1 MGELNDNRRGCR
13 GHEKRLA
20 GIPERG
26 RECLIVC
33 PEQDIA
39 DRNAW
44 KAENEIQQL
53 LQVCLRLHPPSKA
66 PQGPTAR
73 RLRPRR
79 RN

>member
-1 MGELNDNRRGCR
+1 MGELNDNRRGRR
-13 GHEKRLA
+13 GHERRLA

-26 RECLIVC
+26 RECLIVR

-53 LQVCLRLHPPSKA
+53 L
-66 PQGPTAR
+66 
-73 RLRPRR
+73 
-79 RN
+79 